1 MTYLIVSLV
10 VLTGVTLTGCDSE
23 DPYAD
28 APSATAQQ
36 TKQAEQ
42 SGSSGAGPLPSGA
55 GEDLPPGH
63 PPVQNSQAPS
73 GATGAAGRASEPTTE
88 SGGGSEDGVYADERQ
103 GADGA
108 SESQADDEGGAH
120 TRGPLRWA
128 IPDGW
133 SSVPPSTQMRLAE
146 YRVPGTQ
153 QSNPANLGVFH
164 FGRRGGGDVQSNIE
178 RWVGQFSAPDGG
190 QPEAN
195 ITQNT
200 MSGGQMTIHRVDVSG
215 TYSPGVGMGGGQSHD
230 NRRMLA
236 AIVDSP
242 DGLYFFKLVGPSPTV
257 SEATG
262 QFDALIQSLS
272 YTGG

>member
-1 MTYLIVSLV
+1 MTYVIASLV
-10 VLTGVTLTGCDSE
+10 VLTSVTLTGCDSE

-36 TKQAEQ
+36 TEKADQ
-42 SGSSGAGPLPSGA
+42 SGGSGAGPLPSGA

-73 GATGAAGRASEPTTE
+73 GATGSAGGSSESTTE
-88 SGGGSEDGVYADERQ
+88 GGAASEDGAYGNDRQ
-103 GADGA
+103 GGDGPTQ
-108 SESQADDEGGAH
+108 SQDKGEGEAH
-120 TRGPLRWA
+120 TRGPLRWT

-146 YRVPGTQ
+146 YRVPGTEN
-153 QSNPANLGVFH
+153 SNPANLGVFH
-164 FGRRGGGDVQSNIE
+164 FGRRGGGDVQANID

-190 QPEAN
+190 QPETD
-195 ITQNT
+195 ITQKT
-200 MSGGQMTIHRVDVSG
+200 KSGGRMTIHRVDVSG

-257 SEATG
+257 SGATG
-262 QFDALIQSLS
+262 QFDTLIQSLS
-272 YTGG
+272 YRGG